1 VRDFQEVLPFKLLRA
16 RDATMAHFRPLFHAH
31 AVTEQQWRIIRT
43 LEEYGELE
51 ARRLAD
57 LCALL
62 SPSLT
67 GILRRLQ
74 QSGLIER
81 RRVVEDR
88 RRVNLRLS
96 PKGQALFEK
105 IRPLVEAKYQEFEM
119 EVSPDK
125 LERLNR
131 LLDEVIALGLDGAA
145 E

>member
-1 VRDFQEVLPFKLLRA
+1 
-16 RDATMAHFRPLFHAH
+16 MAHFRPLFHAH

-43 LEEYGELE
+43 LEEHGELE

-81 RRVVEDR
+81 RRV
-88 RRVNLRLS
+88 NLRLS

-105 IRPLVEAKYQEFEM
+105 IRPLVEAKYQEFET